1 MPNNIDAISASKQIK
16 ETYRRYLKSL
26 ISVRDAKLNAA
37 LIKELSNNTILEKGP
52 YLEATPPYRPGSSI
66 RSLIDEGVL
75 SRSFQELT
83 STHLPLDR
91 PLYSHQEKS
100 IRKVSSGR
108 NVIVATGTG
117 SGKTESFL
125 LPILDNLTKEKDSG
139 TLGPGVRALLLYPMN
154 ALANDQLKRLRKLL
168 ADYPDITFG
177 RYTGDTVQ
185 DKAKAIELFK
195 ELNIDEPILPNE
207 LLSRDEM
214 RESPPNILLTNYA
227 MLEYLLLRPE
237 DTSLFAKGENT
248 WKFIVVDE
256 AHVYDGSQG
265 AEIAMLL
272 RRLKDRV
279 SPDRPVQCIATS
291 ATVGSGSKASDIT
304 DFATN
309 LFGQEFEWMPDD
321 PKRQDLITSERVS
334 SAVDDIWGPLSADE
348 YVSIASSE
356 DPEETLLDIA
366 VQYGAKQDNPY
377 DVIVHESTFIK
388 AHGLLATKPES
399 VVEAAGKIFP
409 GQSSAVDGLKSLIS
423 VASSIRSLD
432 GTPAISA
439 RYHLF
444 LRATEGAYACFS
456 PSGPHIQL
464 ARHENCPECKYSM
477 FEIGSCK
484 NCGAVHTVGHIDE
497 VNKQRHF
504 LPRKTVGENTW
515 LVFSDQKAIS
525 DEDEDTSV
533 EEYKL
538 EGDEAKLCMKCSA
551 ITDPKDKECP
561 ACKSNDLRLVNKLK
575 KKGEEIAGCLVCGAR
590 GPATVRVFET
600 GADATGA
607 VIATALYQSLPGED
621 AKSDLPG
628 GGRKLLAFSDSRQSA
643 AYFAPY
649 LESSYSSIQRRR
661 MMVMGLANSKYNDE
675 AVMLEDLMHY
685 TKQSAEKVNY
695 FKERMSSQQ
704 KDREVAPWIM
714 AEAVATDG
722 RQSLEGLG
730 ILSIEMEKPG
740 SWTIPKPLLD
750 LGLSEEEGWDLLQ
763 EIVKTVRSQG
773 VISMP
778 EEVNPDDEIFAP
790 RLGPIYIR
798 ENGSDQ
804 KDKILSWIPTKGKNK
819 RLDYLTRIL
828 KSIGRF
834 ETDEKTLEIL
844 RGIWKI
850 LKEAD
855 PKHGWFISNTNP
867 ARGVVYQLNHEQLR
881 FRLIPEGSDSLFTCT
896 LCRKI
901 STRSVRGVCSTI
913 GCEGS
918 LKQFSRPA
926 LKDESDH
933 YRMLYLSS
941 SPVSMSVSE
950 HTAQWRNTEATSI
963 QNQFIKGDI
972 NILSCSTTFEL
983 GVDVG
988 ELQSVL
994 LRNMPPS
1001 TANYI
1006 QRAGRAGRRSGSAA
1020 LVVTYA
1026 NRRSHDLSIY
1036 SDPSTAMSGA
1046 VRAPFVPYA
1055 NERIDRRH
1063 AHSIVMSEFFRWYL
1077 DNYSKTIEKSHEFFI
1092 PADENTSAPAELLAK
1107 FLDPIPDSIRA
1118 SLIEVLP
1125 ESVQLEMGVD
1135 NDDWVKD
1142 LLDLVEVARNEIVN
1156 DVAELEEQRD
1166 RFSKEKKYRIADM
1179 TDRIIKN
1186 IKGRDI
1192 FGYLGNKNILPKY
1205 GFPTDSV
1212 ELRTAFTGDPAGDKV
1227 ELSRDL
1233 SQAIYEYA
1241 PDATLVAAGK
1251 LWTARGLYKMPGRE
1265 LERFEYHTCSACNGY
1280 WQARTDIS
1288 AECPHCNTVT
1298 SKPKRISAV
1307 PIYGFTADRET
1318 KKPGSRPPKRS
1329 WSGATYVRKLPSE
1342 GANRYTLDLLNGECV
1357 VTAGPR
1363 GEMSA
1368 VADGP
1373 GGRGFTVCDWCGA
1386 GASKTKHSF
1395 LPAHTNPMT
1404 GKDCSG
1410 PSESL
1415 DLTYNYQTD
1424 LCVLDFHTPGAS
1436 KEYTSWLSLL
1446 YAVVESACETLE
1458 ISRSD
1463 IDGSLHPTGVN
1474 SWSLVLFDR
1483 VPGGAGNVLLVEKNI
1498 NKVLKAALGRVSRCD
1513 CGEETSCYRCL
1524 RSYDNQRY
1532 HDRLKR
1538 GEALNLLRGMLQ

>member
-1 MPNNIDAISASKQIK
+1 MPNNIDAIGASKQIK
-16 ETYRRYLKSL
+16 ETYRRYLRSL
-26 ISVRDAKLNAA
+26 ISVRDANLNAA
-37 LIKELSNNTILEKGP
+37 LVKELNENTLLEKGP
-52 YLEATPPYRPGSSI
+52 YLEVTPPYRPGSSI
-66 RSLIDEGVL
+66 RSLISEGVL
-75 SRSFQELT
+75 SQSFQGLT
-83 STHLPLDR
+83 GANLPLDR
-91 PLYSHQEKS
+91 PLYFHQEKS
-100 IRKVSSGR
+100 IRKVSAGR

-125 LPILDNLTKEKDSG
+125 LPILDSLTKEKDKG

-168 ADYPDITFG
+168 TDYPGITFG

-185 DKAKAIELFK
+185 DKQKAVELFK

-237 DTSLFAKGENT
+237 DTSLFSRGEDT

-279 SPDRPVQCIATS
+279 SPDKPVQCIATS
-291 ATVGSGSKASDIT
+291 ATVGLGSKESEIT
-304 DFATN
+304 DFATS
-309 LFGQEFEWMPDD
+309 LFGQKFEWVADD
-321 PKRQDLITSERVS
+321 SKRQDLITSERVS
-334 SAVDDIWGPLSADE
+334 SAVDNTWGPLSADE
-348 YVSIASSE
+348 YISIATSN
-356 DPEETLLDIA
+356 DVEESILNIA
-366 VQYGAKQDNPY
+366 GQYGVQKYNTY
-377 DVIVHESTFIK
+377 DVVVHESTFIR
-388 AHGLLATKPES
+388 AHDLLAAKPEP
-399 VVEAAGKIFP
+399 VVKMASKIFP
-409 GQSSAVDGLKSLIS
+409 GQANALDGLKSLIS
-423 VASSIRSLD
+423 VASSIQSPD

-464 ARHENCPECKYSM
+464 ARHESCPNCDYSM

-484 NCGAVHTVGHIDE
+484 NCGAVHTVGHVEE
-497 VNKQRHF
+497 VDKQRHF
-504 LPRKTVGENTW
+504 LPRKAIGDNTW
-515 LVFSDQKAIS
+515 LVFNDQNNIQ
-525 DEDEDTSV
+525 DEDEDTST
-533 EEYKL
+533 EEYNL
-538 EGDEAKLCMKCSA
+538 EGDEAKLCMKCNTL
-551 ITDPKDKECP
+551 TDLKDKECP
-561 ACKSNDLRLVNKLK
+561 CCKSSSLRHVSKLK
-575 KKGEEIAGCLVCGAR
+575 KRGEEIAGCLVCGAR

-607 VIATALYQSLPGED
+607 VIATALYQNLPIED
-621 AKSDLPG
+621 AKAGLPG

-649 LESSYSSIQRRR
+649 LEASYSSIQRRR
-661 MMVMGLANSKYNDE
+661 MMVMGLSDSKYSDE
-675 AVMLEDLMHY
+675 AVMLEDMMHY
-685 TKQSAEKVNY
+685 LKQSAEKVNY
-695 FKERMSSQQ
+695 FKERISSQK

-730 ILSIEMEKPG
+730 ILSIEMEKPD
-740 SWTIPKPLLD
+740 SWSIPKPLLD
-750 LGLSEEEGWDLLQ
+750 LGLSENEGWDMLQ
-763 EIVKTVRSQG
+763 EMVKTVRSQG
-773 VISMP
+773 VLSMP
-778 EEVNPDDEIFAP
+778 EEVHPDDEIFAP
-790 RLGPIYIR
+790 RLGPIFIR
-798 ENGSDQ
+798 ENGSDH

-828 KSIGRF
+828 KSIGKF
-834 ETDEKTLEIL
+834 ESDEKTLEIL
-844 RGIWKI
+844 RGIWKF
-850 LKEAD
+850 LKD
-855 PKHGWFISNTNP
+855 VDSDYGWFVSNSNP
-867 ARGVVYQLNHEQLR
+867 SRGVVYQLNHEQLR
-881 FRLIPEGSDSLFTCT
+881 FSLIPEGSNDLYVCS

-901 STRSVRGVCSTI
+901 STRAVRGVCSTI

-918 LKQFSRPA
+918 LRPFSRPI
-926 LKDESDH
+926 LSEEFDH

-941 SPVSMSVSE
+941 SPVSMSASE
-950 HTAQWRNTEATSI
+950 HTAQWRNTEAANI
-963 QNQFIKGDI
+963 QNQFIKGKI
-972 NILSCSTTFEL
+972 NVLSCSTTFEL

-1036 SDPSTAMSGA
+1036 SDPSTAMSGSI
-1046 VRAPFVPYA
+1046 RAPFVPYT

-1077 DNYSKTIEKSHEFFI
+1077 ENYNQIIRKSHEFFI
-1092 PADENTSAPAELLAK
+1092 PTDTNSSAPAELLTK
-1107 FLDPIPDSIRA
+1107 FLDPVPDSIRT
-1118 SLIEVLP
+1118 SLNEVLP
-1125 ESVQLEMGVD
+1125 ESVRLDMGVD
-1135 NDDWVKD
+1135 KDDWVD
-1142 LLDLVEVARNEIVN
+1142 ELLSLVEVARSEIVN
-1156 DVAELEEQRD
+1156 DVTELEEQR
-1166 RFSKEKKYRIADM
+1166 SKFAEEKKYRLADF
-1179 TDRIIKN
+1179 TDKIINN

-1192 FGYLGNKNILPKY
+1192 LGYLGNKNILPKY

-1212 ELRTAFTGDPAGDKV
+1212 ELRTAFTGDAAGSKI

-1265 LERFEYHTCSACNGY
+1265 LERFEYHICDTCSGY
-1280 WQARTDIS
+1280 WQARVDIS

-1298 SKPKRISAV
+1298 SKPKRISTI
-1307 PIYGFTADRET
+1307 PIYGFTAERDT
-1318 KKPGSRPPKRS
+1318 QKPGSRPPKRS
-1329 WSGATYVRKLPSE
+1329 WSGATYVRKLPAE
-1342 GANRYTLDLLNGECV
+1342 GAAKYSLDLQNGECI

-1368 VADGP
+1368 IADGP

-1386 GASKTKHSF
+1386 GASKTRHAF

-1404 GKDCSG
+1404 GKECSG

-1415 DLTYNYQTD
+1415 DLAYNYQTD
-1424 LCVLDFHTPGAS
+1424 LCVLEFRLSGAS
-1436 KEYTSWLSLL
+1436 KGYNSWLSLL
-1446 YAVVESACETLE
+1446 YAVVESACEILE

-1483 VPGGAGNVLLVEKNI
+1483 VPGGAGNVLLIEKNI
-1498 NKVLKAALGRVSRCD
+1498 HKVLKASLARLGRCD
-1513 CGEETSCYRCL
+1513 CGEETSCYRCI
-1524 RSYDNQRY
+1524 RSYENQRY

-1538 GEALNLLRGMLQ
+1538 GEALDLLRSMLQ